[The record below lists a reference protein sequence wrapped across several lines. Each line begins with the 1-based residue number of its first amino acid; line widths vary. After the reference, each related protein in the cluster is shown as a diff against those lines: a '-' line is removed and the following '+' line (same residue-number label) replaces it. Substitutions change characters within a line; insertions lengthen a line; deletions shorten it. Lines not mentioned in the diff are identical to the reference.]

1 MSIPMSYEQRKQAR
15 GDYLKSIRK
24 VKVDKKSANKIFKII
39 REKSEGIMD
48 NNLTYGLGC
57 SRVERLIEAI
67 EDHIQMV

>member
-1 MSIPMSYEQRKQAR
+1 MAKPMGYEQRKQTR
-15 GDYLKSIRK
+15 EDYLKSIRK

-48 NNLTYGLGC
+48 NNVTYDLGY
-57 SRVERLIEAI
+57 SRVERLIESI